1 MSDDR
6 EQRLV
11 FGEVAEQYDASRP
24 SYPDALFDTVMTL
37 ADLQPGDAALEI
49 GAGTGKATT
58 SFLARGLRVHCLEP
72 AAGMAAVLR
81 AALARQ
87 ERADVE
93 EVDFESWQPRPVRL
107 VYAAQAWHWIKGD
120 ARYDK
125 LAAALEPGG
134 SVALFWNQGR
144 PHPEPFVF
152 DNDAAYERFWPKL
165 AGGATDR
172 GLDWVRDELDAC
184 GHFTACELHVFTWE
198 ISYTRAEWLAL
209 LKTHSDHQMIPEATR
224 TQLHEAVGDAIDKHG
239 GRLPVVYDAQ
249 LFFARKKA

>member
-1 MSDDR
+1 MSGER

-24 SYPDALFDTVMTL
+24 SYPDALFDTVMSL
-37 ADLQPGDAALEI
+37 ADLRRGDAALEI

-81 AALARQ
+81 SLLA
-87 ERADVE
+87 EDENADVE
-93 EVDFESWQPRPVRL
+93 EVDFESWRPSPVRL
-107 VYAAQAWHWIKGD
+107 VYAAQAWHWTKGD
-120 ARYDK
+120 DRYDK

-144 PHPEPFVF
+144 PHPEPFVV
-152 DNDAAYERFWPKL
+152 DNDAAYARYWPRLERREDP
-165 AGGATDR
+165 

-184 GHFTACELHVFTWE
+184 GHFTPCELHVFTWE

-239 GRLPVVYDAQ
+239 GTLPVVYDAQ
-249 LFFARKKA
+249 LFFARKKS